1 MSETYAKEG
10 RLRPD
15 SNMMEVELRN
25 LKIALNE
32 RLNGHL
38 VEMRPGF
45 DDSITGFN
53 EAWDV
58 MDKFFDD
65 RIAKAKRG

>member
-1 MSETYAKEG
+1 MT
-10 RLRPD
+10 
-15 SNMMEVELRN
+15 EVELRN
-25 LKIALNE
+25 LKIALSE

-58 MDKFFDD
+58 MGKFFDD